1 MEKEENAQAK
11 EKEAEEKS
19 KIQVTPFLSHFNGS
33 C

>member
-19 KIQVTPFLSHFNGS
+19 KIQVTPFFKPF
-33 C
+33 